1 MLKEKIG
8 KKIGRKICQK
18 IRSWRSP
25 LFLTY
30 ANIIPQSLQVS
41 HRLFSSSNMPISVCT
56 FEKLETFKNF
66 RRTTVTSRCG
76 CYTTAWKG
84 PFKRDS
90 RTLDCQI
97 VSGRSW
103 ECRILR
109 GVMLNV
115 KFNSQRNKRW
125 HKTRTYTPQRNN
137 VINLFQ
143 RGRKIKFEFFARSCL
158 CMINILMS
166 FHSRTH
172 PCISILEFSAYK
184 ANISGEYHKI
194 MSLIQGKTVALISA
208 VSFVAT

>member
-1 MLKEKIG
+1 
-8 KKIGRKICQK
+8 
-18 IRSWRSP
+18 
-25 LFLTY
+25 
-30 ANIIPQSLQVS
+30 
-41 HRLFSSSNMPISVCT
+41 MPISVCT

-97 VSGRSW
+97 VSGHSW

-115 KFNSQRNKRW
+115 KFNAQRNKRW

-143 RGRKIKFEFFARSCL
+143 REDKVWVLREVLSLHDQHLDELSQPHASMYSHTGVFRLQSKHQWWISQNNVTHTRQSSRIDFSCIFRRDVVGVKPI
-158 CMINILMS
+158 CRWWVII
-166 FHSRTH
+166 
-172 PCISILEFSAYK
+172 IYI
-184 ANISGEYHKI
+184 
-194 MSLIQGKTVALISA
+194 
-208 VSFVAT
+208 